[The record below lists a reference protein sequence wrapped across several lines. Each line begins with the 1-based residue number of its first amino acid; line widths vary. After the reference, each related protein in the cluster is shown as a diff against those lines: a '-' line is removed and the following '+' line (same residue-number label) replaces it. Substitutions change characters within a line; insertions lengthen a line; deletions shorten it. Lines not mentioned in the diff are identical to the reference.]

1 MANRNW
7 ASGGKTY
14 TMHVSPVLIDL
25 NFTVDST
32 AQDGITDLKGPAV
45 SEVLMHSDHATPS
58 MTIADGTI
66 LIKLQDN
73 YNRVFNAVTG
83 QIVSPTSGSDV
94 KIDNSALTPGRAY
107 VITTVGNSTTA
118 QWQAVGLPQG
128 ITPAEGVAFIAT
140 AVGAGANTSTSR
152 VQTTDT
158 SGSNPIA
165 ILELAGDPSLTCS
178 PNPSA
183 NQGAYLI
190 MQARDTNGALV
201 AIEDG
206 SKVSVQI
213 YLSNSSITVQGE

>member
-25 NFTVDST
+25 NFTVDDT

-45 SEVLMHSDHATPS
+45 AEVLMRSTHATPTQ
-58 MTIADGTI
+58 TIAAGTI

-73 YNRVFNAVTG
+73 YNRVFNSVSG
-83 QIVSPTSGSDV
+83 QIVAPTSGSDV
-94 KIDNSALTPGRAY
+94 KIDNSALTAGQPY

-118 QWQAVGLPQG
+118 QWQAVGLPAG
-128 ITPAEGVAFIAT
+128 MTPAEGVAFIAT
-140 AVGAGANTSTSR
+140 SVGAGANTSTSR
-152 VQTTDT
+152 VQIPDSDG
-158 SGSNPIA
+158 SGIA
-165 ILELAGDPSLTCS
+165 AIELAADPSLTCS

-190 MQARDTNGALV
+190 LQTRAFSQAITAPEN
-201 AIEDG
+201 G
-206 SKVSVQI
+206 SKISVQI